1 MRPPHSCGSTARLP
15 ERLLVLRLL
24 AFLGLAAIAV
34 SVVIFL
40 FTRDLRY
47 LRFAWQLFKFTLV
60 LMLVFAALMMMGRLI
75 LY

>member
-1 MRPPHSCGSTARLP
+1 M
-15 ERLLVLRLL
+15 LVLRLL

-60 LMLVFAALMMMGRLI
+60 FLLVFAALMMMGRLI